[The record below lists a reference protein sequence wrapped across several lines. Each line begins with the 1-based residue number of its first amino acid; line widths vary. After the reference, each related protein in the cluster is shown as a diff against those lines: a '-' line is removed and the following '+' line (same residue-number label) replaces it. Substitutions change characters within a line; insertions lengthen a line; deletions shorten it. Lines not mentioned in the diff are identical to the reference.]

1 MLIVLAPVALVL
13 PDAQRRWLDNGY
25 LAAARTDALR
35 IAALVRNGEVPHDL
49 PLTSD
54 ASLTQVVDEWGGVVA
69 ASPALRG
76 VGPLPEGQ
84 PMRADPGVKVARL
97 QQLPLGAGGRAGV
110 AGATVPPALA
120 AGPYL
125 LVTTH
130 AATPRGSWSV
140 HVLGALAAAEAPL
153 SSMRR
158 GVRLGLPVL
167 ALLVGS
173 MTWLLNSGSLRSVET
188 IRTETAEIVRR
199 RLGRRLPSKHAQGH
213 TARLAGT
220 MNELLDRLDAS
231 AARQRHFVADAS
243 HELRSPLATIQTQL
257 EVALAHPETTDWV
270 ATAREILRETARM
283 QRVVEDM
290 LLLAQMDEDTV
301 PPRREQVDLDELLL
315 GEARRLR
322 DRGRVAVDASRVSG
336 ARVTGDRDQLTR
348 VVRNLVANAERHAAA
363 QVYLELRTIDGEAE
377 LVVADDGPG
386 IPPADR
392 ERVFQRF
399 TRLDEARGRG
409 RGGAGLGL
417 AIARQVVGAHGG
429 AIWIADGGRDAGA
442 RLVVRLPSASASS

>member
-1 MLIVLAPVALVL
+1 VLIVLAPVALVL

-69 ASPALRG
+69 ASPALSG

-84 PMRADPGVKVARL
+84 PMRADQGVKVARL
-97 QQLPLGAGGRAGV
+97 QQLPLGAGGRAGA
-110 AGATVPPALA
+110 AGATVPPTLA

-153 SSMRR
+153 SSIRR
-158 GVRLGLPVL
+158 GVQLGLPVL

-173 MTWLLNSGSLRSVET
+173 MTWLLNSRSLRPVET

-199 RLGRRLPSKHAQGH
+199 RLGQRLPSNHAQGH
-213 TARLAGT
+213 TARLAST

-231 AARQRHFVADAS
+231 AVRQRHFVADAS

-257 EVALAHPETTDWV
+257 EVALAHPEATDWE

-348 VVRNLVANAERHAAA
+348 VVRNLVANAERHAVA
-363 QVYLELRTIDGEAE
+363 QVSLELRTIDGEAE

-429 AIWIADGGRDAGA
+429 AIWVTDGGRDAGA
-442 RLVVRLPSASASS
+442 RLVVRLPRASASS